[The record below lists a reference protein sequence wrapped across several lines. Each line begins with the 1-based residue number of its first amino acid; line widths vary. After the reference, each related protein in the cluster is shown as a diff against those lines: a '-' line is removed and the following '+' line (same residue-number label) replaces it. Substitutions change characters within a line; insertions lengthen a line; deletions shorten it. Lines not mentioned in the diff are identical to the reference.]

1 MNSYSSFPKSD
12 MAGTMQTAKKN
23 PKFQYRNPCLR
34 QSGEKIAI
42 PKMPNAKVPAY
53 LPDRQGF

>member
-53 LPDRQGF
+53 HK